1 MISKFSNVYAGHVDL
16 GDMGQLATPANER
29 RYPNEHLATV
39 FAKSE
44 AIARCMDEHGYHTL
58 WLAEHHFQHEGYEC
72 IPNIMMVGVHLA
84 HLTRRLRIGCG
95 FNIAP
100 MWHPLR
106 LAEDFA
112 TADILTGG
120 RIVFGVGRGYHT
132 REVETFGAPM
142 RDAEANRA
150 LFEEQVDIVMKAFSS
165 ESFAHQ
171 GKHYTLPPRV
181 PYRGYELREI
191 TLVPRPVHRPV
202 ECWQPVVSASARGL
216 DFMMKHGIKG
226 LIGGGAAT
234 MAEKSIYAFQE
245 ASERAGLDYKLG
257 EGLSLGIF
265 YHLADSRARA
275 VREIT
280 PWYEEHVK
288 MFGPLGFVPGIT
300 AEQLEASTKR
310 GGWGA
315 AGVPTVEDY
324 MKVGAWF
331 AGTPEELI
339 AYLRSLEERFPGLE
353 YVHLSN
359 SMGTPQAAMV
369 EQLAWLGT
377 EVMPTFTA

>member
-1 MISKFSNVYAGHVDL
+1 MITKFSNVYAGHVDL

-39 FAKSE
+39 FSKAE

-72 IPNIMMVGVHLA
+72 IPNIMMAGVHLA

-106 LAEDFA
+106 LAEDYA
-112 TADILTGG
+112 TADILTKG
-120 RIVFGVGRGYHT
+120 RVVFGVGRGYHT

-142 RDAEANRA
+142 LDADANRD
-150 LFEEQVDIVMKAFSS
+150 LFEEQVEIVKKAFNS
-165 ESFAHQ
+165 ESFSHQ
-171 GKHYTLPPRV
+171 GKHYTLPPAV
-181 PYRGYELREI
+181 PYRGYELQEI
-191 TLVPRPVHRPV
+191 TLVPRPLRRPV
-202 ECWQPVVSASARGL
+202 ECWQPVVSAGARGL
-216 DFMMKHGIKG
+216 DFMMKHRIKG

-234 MAEKSIYAFQE
+234 MAEKSIYAFQQ
-245 ASERAGLDYKLG
+245 ASERAGLDYALG

-265 YHLADSRARA
+265 YHLADSRERA

-300 AEQLEASTKR
+300 PTQLEASTKR

-331 AGTPEELI
+331 AGPPEELI

-353 YVHLSN
+353 HVHLSN
-359 SMGTPQAAMV
+359 SMGTPQDAMV
-369 EQLAWLGT
+369 EQLARLGT
-377 EVMPTFTA
+377 EVMPKFLA